1 LTAQPLT
8 NSGIPG
14 GLARVL
20 RQSDVVLAL
29 AVVVIVT
36 MMVIPMPPVAIDL
49 LITLNFAL
57 AITILLISMYVQEPL
72 QFSVFPSLLLIVTLF
87 RLGLNISASRLIL
100 LSGYAGE
107 VIQAFGNF
115 VVGGNYIV
123 GIVVFL
129 LLMIIQF
136 AVITNGAGRVSEVA
150 ARFTLD
156 AMPGKQ
162 MSIDADLNAGLITE
176 AEARRRRRLI
186 ETEADFY
193 GAMDGASKFIKGD
206 AIAAVAIILVN
217 ILGGFAIGMF
227 QMGLSL
233 TDALKT
239 FTLLTVGDG
248 LVAQIPAL
256 LISTAMGIIVTRAA
270 SEASMGGDIVRQ
282 LFSNARVL
290 AIVGGILIAFGLVPG
305 LPKLPFFVLGATA
318 AGVSYL
324 LRNRPQEEIQQEEK
338 PTAPVPD
345 QTEEAFGLLKVDP
358 ITVELGYGLISLAS
372 EGDGGALLDRVGAI
386 RRQIALELGWVVPRV
401 RIRDNLRLM
410 ANGYAIKIRGEPV
423 AEGELLPNLLLA
435 MPGANTLSEAVDLR
449 GVETKE
455 PVFGL
460 PALWIDPAQK
470 ERAEIA
476 GYTVVDPASVLTT
489 HLAEVIRNHAHELL
503 TRQEVQK
510 LLDHLSPDAPVI
522 VQEVN
527 SEGVGLPLVQ
537 RVLQNLLRER
547 VSIRDLP
554 AILEVITAKA
564 REVRDPDLLT
574 DSARQAL
581 GRAICN
587 QYREADGVLYVAT
600 LGPLIEQKLSEAI
613 VPTDQGLMAHLS
625 PDLGRKFLERL
636 GEEMEKMAQEGH
648 QPVLLCSARVR
659 LPVRRFTQ
667 RTLPQLAVLSY
678 SEVPA
683 GVEVYACGMVE
694 VANAD

>member
-1 LTAQPLT
+1 MTAQSATSPAL
-8 NSGIPG
+8 PG

-36 MMVIPMPPVAIDL
+36 MMVIPLPPFLIDL

-57 AITILLISMYVQEPL
+57 SITILLIAMYVQEPL

-87 RLGLNISASRLIL
+87 RLGLNISSSRLIL
-100 LSGYAGE
+100 LNGYAGE
-107 VIQAFGNF
+107 VIRAFGSF
-115 VVGGNYIV
+115 VVGGNYVV

-162 MSIDADLNAGLITE
+162 MSIDADLNAGIITE

-186 ETEADFY
+186 ELEADFY
-193 GAMDGASKFIKGD
+193 GAMDGASKFVKGD

-217 ILGGFAIGMF
+217 ILGGFAIGIF
-227 QMGLSL
+227 QMGLGL
-233 TDALKT
+233 AEALKT

-270 SEASMGGDIVRQ
+270 SEASMGGDIVQQ
-282 LFSNARVL
+282 LFSNPRAL
-290 AIVGGILIAFGLVPG
+290 AVVGGILFAFGLVPG
-305 LPKLPFFVLGATA
+305 LPKLPFFVLATVA
-318 AGVSYL
+318 AGAAYV
-324 LRNRPQEEIQQEEK
+324 LRNQMRAKPEEIK
-338 PTAPVPD
+338 PVAPPVD

-358 ITVELGYGLISLAS
+358 IAVELGYGLISLAS
-372 EGDGGALLDRVGAI
+372 EEAGGALLDRVGAI
-386 RRQIALELGWVVPRV
+386 RRQIALGLGWVVPRV

-410 ANGYAIKIRGEPV
+410 ANSYSIKIRGEPV
-423 AEGELLPNLLLA
+423 AEGELLPNYLLA
-435 MPGANTLSEAVDLR
+435 MPSGSTLSETVELQ

-460 PALWIDPAQK
+460 PAIWIDPSQK

-489 HLAEVIRNHAHELL
+489 HLAEVIRNHAAELL
-503 TRQEVQK
+503 SRQEVQK
-510 LLDHLSPDAPVI
+510 LLDHLSAEAPVI
-522 VQEVN
+522 VQEVS
-527 SEGVGLPLVQ
+527 SESIGLPLVQ

-554 AILEVITAKA
+554 AILEAISAKA
-564 REVRDPDLLT
+564 REVRDPDLL
-574 DSARQAL
+574 SEHARQAL

-587 QYREADGVLYVAT
+587 QYRESDGVLYVLT
-600 LGPLIEQKLSEAI
+600 LGPTIEQRLAEAV

-625 PDLGRKFLERL
+625 PELGRRFLERL
-636 GEEMEKMAQEGH
+636 GEEMEKMAQQGH

-659 LPVRRFTQ
+659 LAARRFTQ

-694 VANAD
+694 VTDAN